1 MGHGFVWARC
11 PSVAD
16 VDCAG
21 HFGGSGIP
29 RVERPHRAFV
39 VIVDPA
45 AHQFGDRGQLACGCG
60 GLIPGG
66 VLDRGDELGI
76 GGRRKRGIA
85 LDV

>member
-45 AHQFGDRGQLACGCG
+45 AHQFGEQGEETQVLVVEENG
-60 GLIPGG
+60 GSQPVWTYG
-66 VLDRGDELGI
+66 LDHYPPTPE
-76 GGRRKRGIA
+76 
-85 LDV
+85 